1 MIGFTVIDL
10 IWDYVNIVVEVLILF
25 LEKFYLFVA
34 NEIAEW
40 TIVSNIYGNY
50 SSIILNKVFG
60 LSESFDFM
68 LYYAKLKK

>member
-1 MIGFTVIDL
+1 MIDFFLLGWV
-10 IWDYVNIVVEVLILF
+10 WDYISFVVEVLIHF
-25 LEKFYLFVA
+25 LEKFCLFVA
-34 NEIAEW
+34 NEVAEW
-40 TIVSNIYGNY
+40 TLVSNIYGNY